1 MESKKI
7 TRTLGI
13 IMVVFVLAVSGC
25 AFGKI
30 GKGTMSY
37 SDISVPSGLMGQG
50 KADVI
55 KAMGV
60 PDAVAKA
67 GEVEYWGYS
76 NKCGYFV
83 LLFGQTTQKD
93 VVLEFKDGK
102 VAANYLVDKGSSM
115 GILTGQGAVG
125 N

>member
-1 MESKKI
+1 MELKTA
-7 TRTLGI
+7 TRLLGI

-30 GKGTMSY
+30 GKATMSY

-55 KAMGV
+55 KVLGV

-67 GEVEYWGYS
+67 GDTEYWGYG
-76 NKCGYFV
+76 NKCGYYV
-83 LLFGQTTQKD
+83 LLFGQTLQKD

-102 VAANYLVDKGSSM
+102 VSANYLVDKGSSM

>member
-1 MESKKI
+1 MELKTV
-7 TRTLGI
+7 TRLLGI

-30 GKGTMSY
+30 GKATMSY

-55 KAMGV
+55 KVLGV

-67 GEVEYWGYS
+67 GDTEYWGYG
-76 NKCGYFV
+76 NKCGYYV
-83 LLFGQTTQKD
+83 LLFGQTLQKD

-102 VAANYLVDKGSSM
+102 VSANYLVDKGSSM

>member
-1 MESKKI
+1 MDLKKA
-7 TRTLGI
+7 TRALGM
-13 IMVVFVLAVSGC
+13 IMVVFVLALSGC

-30 GKGTMSY
+30 GKATMSY
-37 SDISVPSGLMGQG
+37 SEISVPSGLMGQG
-50 KADVI
+50 KAEII
-55 KAMGV
+55 KTLGV
-60 PDAVAKA
+60 PDSIAKA
-67 GEVEYWGYS
+67 GDTEYWGYS

-83 LLFGQTTQKD
+83 LLFGQTKQKD

-115 GILTGQGAVG
+115 GIFTGQGTVG

>member
-1 MESKKI
+1 MESKKVSRI
-7 TRTLGI
+7 LGI
-13 IMVVFVLAVSGC
+13 IMVVFVMAVSGC

-30 GKGTMSY
+30 GKATMSY
-37 SDISVPSGLMGQG
+37 SEISVPSGLMGQG

-55 KAMGV
+55 KTLGV
-60 PDAVAKA
+60 PDSIAKA
-67 GEVEYWGYS
+67 GDTEYWGYS

-83 LLFGQTTQKD
+83 LLFGQTKQKD